1 MSDYLDAV
9 AAPLKG
15 PRRLREDMLA
25 EIGDGFE
32 DAVAERIGAGQSP
45 REAARDAAA
54 EFGEPRLV
62 AAEVQRELV
71 AAQAKRT
78 AWTLVT
84 ALPAMTIMWDLFS
97 GDGEVSLAITLLARL
112 TDTAT
117 AAAFVTG
124 ALVLT
129 GHLHRRAAGLCGVL
143 GITQVTVALACSAVI
158 SAIGE
163 GGGPVAPWAAL
174 LGASAVG
181 SVVVVASSA
190 RALAVARTR
199 IA

>member
-32 DAVAERIGAGQSP
+32 DAVAERIGAGLTPQ
-45 REAARDAAA
+45 EAARDAAA
-54 EFGEPRLV
+54 EFGEPRIV
-62 AAEVQRELV
+62 AAEVQRELA
-71 AAQAKRT
+71 AAQARRT

-97 GDGEVSLAITLLARL
+97 GDGDPGLAVTLLARV

-117 AAAFVTG
+117 AAAFVTA

-129 GHLHRRAAGLCGVL
+129 GHLHRRAATLCGGL
-143 GITQVTVALACSAVI
+143 GLAQVAVALGCSA
-158 SAIGE
+158 AIGALGE
-163 GGGPVAPWAAL
+163 GGGPAGLWAAL
-174 LGASAVG
+174 IAASALG
-181 SVVVVASSA
+181 SAVVVASSA